1 MSQETDRIAR
11 EVNRI
16 SDVIDGDLRIA
27 VLTYEESIKV
37 ALDGRPFDHVD
48 LLTDSSVNIAFNDGT
63 QMVIDSASWSATSFI
78 KEGRAKVPKG
88 WEADKPHPPL
98 SDITLRRRSHPRA
111 GMYGEFEEVDVL
123 GTWEGMQVRIAQFR
137 ATCSLG
143 SLSLTASLSKPSV

>member
-16 SDVIDGDLRIA
+16 SDVIEGDLRIA
-27 VLTYEESIKV
+27 VLTHEESIKV

-63 QMVIDSASWSATSFI
+63 QMILEAASWSSASFI
-78 KEGRAKVPKG
+78 QEGRAKVPKG
-88 WEADKPHPPL
+88 WEADKTHPPL
-98 SDITLRRRSHPRA
+98 SDIVIRRRSHPRV
-111 GMYGEFEEVDVL
+111 GMSGEFEEVDVL
-123 GTWEGMQVRIAQFR
+123 GTWEGMQVRVAQFR

>member
-16 SDVIDGDLRIA
+16 SDVIEGDLRIA
-27 VLTYEESIKV
+27 VLTHEESIKV

-63 QMVIDSASWSATSFI
+63 QMVIDSASWSAASFVQ
-78 KEGRAKVPKG
+78 EGRAKVPKG
-88 WEADKPHPPL
+88 WEADKTHPPL
-98 SDITLRRRSHPRA
+98 SDITLRRRRFPRA
-111 GMYGEFEEVDVL
+111 GFDGEFEEVDVL
-123 GTWEGMQVRIAQFR
+123 GTWEGMQVRVAQFR
-137 ATCSLG
+137 ATCSIG

>member
-16 SDVIDGDLRIA
+16 SDVIEGDLRIA
-27 VLTYEESIKV
+27 VLTHEESIKV

-48 LLTDSSVNIAFNDGT
+48 LLTDSSINIAFNDGT
-63 QMVIDSASWSATSFI
+63 QMVIDSASWSAASFI
-78 KEGRAKVPKG
+78 QEGRARVPQG
-88 WEADKPHPPL
+88 WEAGKPHPPL

-111 GMYGEFEEVDVL
+111 GMSGEFEEVDVL

-137 ATCSLG
+137 ATCSIG
-143 SLSLTASLSKPSV
+143 SLSLTASLSKPAV

>member
-11 EVNRI
+11 EVKRI
-16 SDVIDGDLRIA
+16 SDVLDGDLRIA
-27 VLTYEESIKV
+27 VLTHEESIKA

-63 QMVIDSASWSATSFI
+63 QMVIDSASWSAASFI
-78 KEGRAKVPKG
+78 QEGRAKVPQG

-98 SDITLRRRSHPRA
+98 SDITIRRRSHPRA
-111 GMYGEFEEVDVL
+111 GMSGEFGEVDVL

-137 ATCSLG
+137 ATCSIG
-143 SLSLTASLSKPSV
+143 SLSLTASLSKPAV

>member
-16 SDVIDGDLRIA
+16 SDVIEGDLRIA
-27 VLTYEESIKV
+27 VLTHEEAIKV

-63 QMVIDSASWSATSFI
+63 QMVIDSASWSAASFVQ
-78 KEGRAKVPKG
+78 EGRAKVPQG
-88 WEADKPHPPL
+88 WEAGKPHPPL

-111 GMYGEFEEVDVL
+111 GMSGEFEEVDVL

-137 ATCSLG
+137 ATCSIG
-143 SLSLTASLSKPSV
+143 SLLLTASLSKPAV

>member
-16 SDVIDGDLRIA
+16 SDVIEGDLRIA
-27 VLTYEESIKV
+27 VLTHEESIKV

-63 QMVIDSASWSATSFI
+63 QMVIDSASWSSASFVQ
-78 KEGRAKVPKG
+78 EGRAKVPKG
-88 WEADKPHPPL
+88 WEADKTHPPL
-98 SDITLRRRSHPRA
+98 SDITLRRRSNPRA
-111 GMYGEFEEVDVL
+111 GMSGEFEEVDVL

-137 ATCSLG
+137 ATCSIG

>member
-16 SDVIDGDLRIA
+16 SDVIEGDLRIA
-27 VLTYEESIKV
+27 VLTHEESIKV

-63 QMVIDSASWSATSFI
+63 QMVIEAASWSSASFI
-78 KEGRAKVPKG
+78 QEGRAKVPQG
-88 WEADKPHPPL
+88 WEADKAHPPL
-98 SDITLRRRSHPRA
+98 SDITFRRRSHPRA
-111 GMYGEFEEVDVL
+111 GMSGEFEEVDVL
-123 GTWEGMQVRIAQFR
+123 GTWEGMQVRIAQFL
-137 ATCSLG
+137 ATCSIG

>member
-16 SDVIDGDLRIA
+16 SDVIEGDLRIA
-27 VLTYEESIKV
+27 VLTHEESIKV

-63 QMVIDSASWSATSFI
+63 QMVIDSASWSSASFVQ
-78 KEGRAKVPKG
+78 EGRAKVPKG

-98 SDITLRRRSHPRA
+98 SDITIRRRSHPRV
-111 GMYGEFEEVDVL
+111 GMSGEFEEVDVL

-137 ATCSLG
+137 ATCSIG

>member
-16 SDVIDGDLRIA
+16 SDVIEGDLRIA
-27 VLTYEESIKV
+27 VLTHEESIKV

-63 QMVIDSASWSATSFI
+63 QMVIDSASWSAASFVQ
-78 KEGRAKVPKG
+78 EGRAKVPQG

-98 SDITLRRRSHPRA
+98 SDITLRRRSYVRP
-111 GMYGEFEEVDVL
+111 GMPGEFEEVDVL
-123 GTWEGMQVRIAQFR
+123 GTWEGMQVRVAQFR
-137 ATCSLG
+137 ATCSIG
-143 SLSLTASLSKPSV
+143 SLLLTASLSKPSV

>member
-1 MSQETDRIAR
+1 MSQETDRIAS

-16 SDVIDGDLRIA
+16 SDVIEGDLRIA
-27 VLTYEESIKV
+27 VLTHEESIKV

-63 QMVIDSASWSATSFI
+63 QMVIEAASWSAASLVQ
-78 KEGRAKVPKG
+78 EGRAKVPRG
-88 WEADKPHPPL
+88 WEADKTHPPL
-98 SDITLRRRSHPRA
+98 SDIVIRRRSLPRA
-111 GMYGEFEEVDVL
+111 GMSGEFEEVDVL

>member
-16 SDVIDGDLRIA
+16 SDVIEGDLRIA
-27 VLTYEESIKV
+27 VLTHEESIKV

-63 QMVIDSASWSATSFI
+63 QMVIDSASWSSASFVQ
-78 KEGRAKVPKG
+78 EGRAKVPKG
-88 WEADKPHPPL
+88 WEADKTHPPL
-98 SDITLRRRSHPRA
+98 SDITLRRRSYPRA
-111 GMYGEFEEVDVL
+111 GMSGEFEEVDVL

-137 ATCSLG
+137 ATCSIG

>member
-16 SDVIDGDLRIA
+16 SDVLEGDLRIA
-27 VLTYEESIKV
+27 VLTHEESIKV

-63 QMVIDSASWSATSFI
+63 QMVIDSASWSAASFI
-78 KEGRAKVPKG
+78 QEGRAKVPKG

-98 SDITLRRRSHPRA
+98 SDITLRRRSHPRD
-111 GMYGEFEEVDVL
+111 GMSGEFEEVDVL

-143 SLSLTASLSKPSV
+143 SLLLTASLSKPAV

>member
-16 SDVIDGDLRIA
+16 SDVLGGDLRIA
-27 VLTYEESIKV
+27 VLTHEESIKV

-48 LLTDSSVNIAFNDGT
+48 LFTDSSVNIAFNDGT
-63 QMVIDSASWSATSFI
+63 QMVIDSASWSAASFI
-78 KEGRAKVPKG
+78 QEGRAKVPQG
-88 WEADKPHPPL
+88 WEAGKLHPPL
-98 SDITLRRRSHPRA
+98 SNIVIRRRSLPRA
-111 GMYGEFEEVDVL
+111 GMSGEFEEVDVL

>member
-16 SDVIDGDLRIA
+16 SDVIEGDLRIA
-27 VLTYEESIKV
+27 VLTHEESIKV

-63 QMVIDSASWSATSFI
+63 QMVIDSASWSAASFVQ
-78 KEGRAKVPKG
+78 EGQAKVPKG
-88 WEADKPHPPL
+88 WEADKTHPPL
-98 SDITLRRRSHPRA
+98 SDITLRRRSLPRA
-111 GMYGEFEEVDVL
+111 GVYGEFEEVDVL
-123 GTWEGMQVRIAQFR
+123 GAWEGMQVRIAQFR
-137 ATCSLG
+137 ATCSIG

>member
-16 SDVIDGDLRIA
+16 SDVIEGDLRIA
-27 VLTYEESIKV
+27 VLTHEESIKV

-48 LLTDSSVNIAFNDGT
+48 LLTDSSINIAFNDGT
-63 QMVIDSASWSATSFI
+63 QMVIDSASWSAASFI
-78 KEGRAKVPKG
+78 QEGRAKVPKG

-98 SDITLRRRSHPRA
+98 SDITLRRQSLPRD
-111 GMYGEFEEVDVL
+111 GMSGEFEEVDVL

>member
-16 SDVIDGDLRIA
+16 SDVIEGDLRIA
-27 VLTYEESIKV
+27 VLTHEESIKV

-63 QMVIDSASWSATSFI
+63 QMVIEAASWSSASFI
-78 KEGRAKVPKG
+78 QEGRAKVPKG
-88 WEADKPHPPL
+88 WEADKTHPPL
-98 SDITLRRRSHPRA
+98 SDITIRRRSYARP
-111 GMYGEFEEVDVL
+111 GMSGELEEVDVL

-137 ATCSLG
+137 ATCSIG
-143 SLSLTASLSKPSV
+143 SLALTASLSKPSV

>member
-1 MSQETDRIAR
+1 MSQETDRIAS

-16 SDVIDGDLRIA
+16 SDVIEGDLRIA
-27 VLTYEESIKV
+27 VLTHEESIKV

-63 QMVIDSASWSATSFI
+63 QMVIEAASWSAASFVQ
-78 KEGRAKVPKG
+78 EGRAKVPRG
-88 WEADKPHPPL
+88 WEADKTHPPL
-98 SDITLRRRSHPRA
+98 SDIVIRRRSLPRA
-111 GMYGEFEEVDVL
+111 GMSGEFEEVDVL

>member
-11 EVNRI
+11 EVTRI
-16 SDVIDGDLRIA
+16 SDVIEGDPRIA
-27 VLTYEESIKV
+27 VLTHEESIKV

-63 QMVIDSASWSATSFI
+63 QMVIDSASWSPASFVQ
-78 KEGRAKVPKG
+78 EGRAKVPKG

-111 GMYGEFEEVDVL
+111 GMSGEFEEVDVL

-137 ATCSLG
+137 ATCSIG
-143 SLSLTASLSKPSV
+143 SLLLTASLSKPSV